1 MSLNVTCAY
10 GKPDKL
16 VRSLAG
22 VCECK
27 RSSVVNIEIYKK
39 SNEHNK
45 LLDRFVKESKIEKVK
60 KINKKI

>member
-16 VRSLAG
+16 VRSSA
-22 VCECK
+22 
-27 RSSVVNIEIYKK
+27 VNIEIYKK